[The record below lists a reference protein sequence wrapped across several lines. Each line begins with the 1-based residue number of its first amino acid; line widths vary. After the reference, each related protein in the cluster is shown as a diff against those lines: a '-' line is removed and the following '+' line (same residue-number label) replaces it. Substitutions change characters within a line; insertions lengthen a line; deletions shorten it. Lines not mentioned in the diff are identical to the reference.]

1 MTSILK
7 VLLLAVTLVAGISA
21 FAIAAPRAT
30 HHLAPPQSF
39 TDQSSGYQPVSPRP
53 GLGRA

>member
-7 VLLLAVTLVAGISA
+7 ALLLAVTLVAGISA
-21 FAIAAPRAT
+21 FAIAAPAT

-39 TDQSSGYQPVSPRP
+39 TDQSSGYQPASPP
-53 GLGRA
+53 PWAW

>member
-7 VLLLAVTLVAGISA
+7 VLSLAVTLVAGISA

-30 HHLAPPQSF
+30 HHLAPQQSI
-39 TDQSSGYQPVSPRP
+39 TDQSSGYQPVSPP
-53 GLGRA
+53 PWAW

>member
-21 FAIAAPRAT
+21 FAIAGPRAAQ
-30 HHLAPPQSF
+30 HLAPPQSF
-39 TDQSSGYQPVSPRP
+39 TDRSSGYQPVSPP
-53 GLGRA
+53 HWAW